1 VTEESEQ
8 EQEQTESSESGDGS
22 AQSIEEQKEKARE
35 ELEALEGD
43 PPKELE
49 DWPSGDAK
57 YETFG
62 GSEHDTSYEDS
73 ATSEL
78 GPADVRHH
86 PDGTVTVE
94 GEEVDDPDKYKG
106 DPIPGGPTDPDAAKA
121 SGERDLSE
129 ESSSSGDSG
138 SDDSDSEEQDSGEQD
153 SGDSDSESDSGES
166 DSDDD
171 G

>member
-1 VTEESEQ
+1 MTDDSEQ
-8 EQEQTESSESGDGS
+8 EESQGDAQGDGQGDGS

-35 ELEALEGD
+35 ELEELEGD
-43 PPKELE
+43 PPKNLE

-62 GSEHDTSYEDS
+62 GSEHETSYEES

-78 GPADVRHH
+78 GPADVRHY

-94 GEEVDDPDKYKG
+94 GEEVDDPDEYKG
-106 DPIPGGPTDPDAAKA
+106 NPIPGGPTDPDAAKM

-129 ESSSSGDSG
+129 ESSSSGSG
-138 SDDSDSEEQDSGEQD
+138 SSSDSDESSDSEDESDSEEEPD
-153 SGDSDSESDSGES
+153 SGD
-166 DSDDD
+166 DD
-171 G
+171 